1 MSSSP
6 VAVDEDLLR
15 PVLGHLR
22 SQDPGGVVGV
32 YLHGSGA
39 TTGLFPDSDIDL
51 LVLTRRALTTAERA
65 SLVPLLLDV
74 SGWSGH
80 EGEFPEVADRRPLE
94 VTSVVVDDVNPVT
107 EKPRCD
113 FQFGEWMRSE
123 LVSGA
128 VPVPERDPD
137 VVVLLS
143 AALGAHRVL
152 QGAALRD
159 VVPRV
164 PSALLRQAQLDLL
177 PVVLDG
183 LVGDER
189 NVLLTLARMAVTA
202 ETGQL
207 LPKHDAA
214 ELVRRRLD
222 EAGAGLLSLAREEY
236 LGRIRV
242 DWSRERHRTLGVV
255 QTLRRLVHDAAAGP
269 VPGTPSGST

>member
-1 MSSSP
+1 M
-6 VAVDEDLLR
+6 DDDLIR
-15 PVLGHLR
+15 SVLGHLR

-32 YLHGSGA
+32 YLCGSGA
-39 TTGLFPDSDIDL
+39 TTGLYPDSDVDL
-51 LVLTRRALTTAERA
+51 LVLTRRSLTTAERA
-65 SLVPLLLDV
+65 PLVSLLLDV

-80 EGEFPEVADRRPLE
+80 EGEFPAVVDRRPLE
-94 VTSVVVDDVNPVT
+94 VTSVVVDDVVPLT
-107 EKPRCD
+107 EQPRRD

-123 LVSGA
+123 LVDGV

-152 QGAALRD
+152 QGASLRD

-164 PSALLRQAQLDLL
+164 PPALLRQAQLDLL
-177 PVVLDG
+177 PDVLDG

-202 ETGQL
+202 ESGQL
-207 LPKHDAA
+207 LPKRDAA
-214 ELVRRRLD
+214 ERIRHRLD
-222 EAGAGLLSLAREEY
+222 EAGAGLLALAREEY
-236 LGRIRV
+236 LGRVRV

-255 QTLRRLVHDAAAGP
+255 QTLRRLVHDAADDP
-269 VPGTPSGST
+269 VPGSASGST